1 VYELLTQQY
10 ELAKI
15 QEAKEIPTVRVLD
28 VAAVPER
35 KASPQRMTIVAAG
48 TLLAFLIG
56 GIWVIGE
63 ARWQAIDARN
73 PQKQLVYE
81 IAGTVSAY
89 VRKIYSHEKSPLKRI
104 GRKMRRVAP
113 EESDETQSHH

>member
-1 VYELLTQQY
+1 L
-10 ELAKI
+10 
-15 QEAKEIPTVRVLD
+15 
-28 VAAVPER
+28 
-35 KASPQRMTIVAAG
+35 G
-48 TLLAFLIG
+48 H
-56 GIWVIGE
+56 
-63 ARWQAIDARN
+63 WQAIDARN